1 MNRIELRKLSLE
13 FRRVSS
19 NFLNSTMDNADVNL
33 SRFLKL
39 VNETPLIKEVIEAKL
54 DGEEYDFKECYGFHS
69 DGWADFS
76 PPEDEALH
84 IKAQYD
90 YLTYI
95 NDTEGVNVLSQAMRY
110 SWSERKYNAMI
121 QNFVDMAFKPLIDFI
136 NDQISMELIVS
147 DEEAKTASGNTF
159 IQNIET
165 LHGSANQQ
173 GSGIINAYSTTNDVA
188 AMVELI
194 DKLLHALPDTE
205 NENEAV
211 EDVRDDLEMA
221 REQLQSDA
229 PKKSRLKK
237 ALDGIKRFAKE
248 LPMEVAVSIAAG
260 AITSADW
267 TALIQQI
274 ELFVGRLG

>member
-1 MNRIELRKLSLE
+1 
-13 FRRVSS
+13 
-19 NFLNSTMDNADVNL
+19 
-33 SRFLKL
+33 
-39 VNETPLIKEVIEAKL
+39 
-54 DGEEYDFKECYGFHS
+54 
-69 DGWADFS
+69 
-76 PPEDEALH
+76 
-84 IKAQYD
+84 
-90 YLTYI
+90 
-95 NDTEGVNVLSQAMRY
+95 
-110 SWSERKYNAMI
+110 
-121 QNFVDMAFKPLIDFI
+121 
-136 NDQISMELIVS
+136 MELIVS